1 MTSISPS
8 LILTLCILAALVMT
22 VLAFTVWRLM
32 RARPDTDAEVS
43 ALTASANPF
52 REPSR
57 EQAEYMRGQRRRYV
71 GVMMGEE
78 MGGGCRWRG
87 QHRRGCRGREQ
98 GRWEGD
104 ERAGQDGHGECEGAA
119 GEVDYFPFPK
129 RRGCNLSVWFQGVGR
144 KVLVV

>member
-71 GVMMGEE
+71 GVMMGELE
-78 MGGGCRWRG
+78 RELEARRWGVVVAGGANTVEDVAGGSRGGGKGTSGLARMAMANARGLQVRLIIFLSPNGAVAICRCW
-87 QHRRGCRGREQ
+87 
-98 GRWEGD
+98 
-104 ERAGQDGHGECEGAA
+104 
-119 GEVDYFPFPK
+119 V
-129 RRGCNLSVWFQGVGR
+129 
-144 KVLVV
+144 